1 LHARSPASLQIELAQ
16 LEYNILLL
24 GPPESEKSVIAKR
37 IPSFL
42 PSLKPEHVAT
52 GLNPPKGKQF
62 IEMMAKEFGIQSKY
76 RILTRS
82 MLKLHGCFTQR
93 FGNLTNAFHSVR

>member
-52 GLNPPKGKQF
+52 GLNPPKGCPHV
-62 IEMMAKEFGIQSKY
+62 A
-76 RILTRS
+76 ILMFLNIITLSR
-82 MLKLHGCFTQR
+82 LQ
-93 FGNLTNAFHSVR
+93 A

>member
-52 GLNPPKGKQF
+52 GLNPPQGCPHV
-62 IEMMAKEFGIQSKY
+62 A
-76 RILTRS
+76 ILMFLNIITLSR
-82 MLKLHGCFTQR
+82 LQ
-93 FGNLTNAFHSVR
+93 A